1 MLKTPDWAAGAK
13 YLREHAPELIPLID
27 RFPVCE
33 LKPEPKEKYF
43 GTLVTGIVSQQ
54 LPPDVSLQLLEKLGK
69 FLGNPLQPQAVVE
82 VSIEALC
89 EQGLVKQ
96 KAEYLKSFAEAAVAG
111 QVTIEKFS
119 EMTDAE
125 ITKQLVQIRGL
136 GQWTIEMFLLLA
148 LCRTDVVPSADFIF
162 KKVLNLNAQRQ
173 HLQQISQTLQQ
184 AVISKGFDCP
194 STSHIVPVII
204 GESTK
209 TVEKAKAFH
218 IQPKNF
224 NQELMLKSMR
234 ENIIT
239 VATGSAGVGKS
250 LLMCYYAASELLAG
264 NIRKIVITRHI
275 IIKESSHK
283 RWLFFYFYM

>member
-162 KKVLNLNAQRQ
+162 KKELKELKGLDDIPKRGQITTLTETWRPWRSLGFGICGRKQ
-173 HLQQISQTLQQ
+173 HL
-184 AVISKGFDCP
+184 
-194 STSHIVPVII
+194 
-204 GESTK
+204 
-209 TVEKAKAFH
+209 
-218 IQPKNF
+218 KN
-224 NQELMLKSMR
+224 KIKK
-234 ENIIT
+234 NI
-239 VATGSAGVGKS
+239 K
-250 LLMCYYAASELLAG
+250 
-264 NIRKIVITRHI
+264 
-275 IIKESSHK
+275 
-283 RWLFFYFYM
+283 

>member
-1 MLKTPDWAAGAK
+1 MLKTPDWAAGAE

-125 ITKQLVQIRGL
+125 ITTQLVQIRGL

-148 LCRTDVVPSADFIF
+148 LCRTDVIPSADFIF
-162 KKVLNLNAQRQ
+162 KKELKLLMGLSDIPKRG
-173 HLQQISQTLQQ
+173 QISKITEHWRPWRSLGVWYLWQF
-184 AVISKGFDCP
+184 AA
-194 STSHIVPVII
+194 
-204 GESTK
+204 
-209 TVEKAKAFH
+209 EKEQEEKVVKK
-218 IQPKNF
+218 KN
-224 NQELMLKSMR
+224 
-234 ENIIT
+234 
-239 VATGSAGVGKS
+239 
-250 LLMCYYAASELLAG
+250 
-264 NIRKIVITRHI
+264 
-275 IIKESSHK
+275 
-283 RWLFFYFYM
+283 